1 MINGVIEEEIPQKWC
16 ERKDNK
22 MYEINVSFRD
32 GEIDLVELV
41 ETEIFI
47 IATVCEHTKCYQI
60 FRNYPTYD
68 LTVTIR
74 EVEKGEFDIFYEDEV
89 TIKLN
94 WIEGADWFYYSFI
107 KEAIESRGVA
117 KTQETILKELK
128 ERICKLL

>member
-1 MINGVIEEEIPQKWC
+1 MINAEIKEEIPQKWC

-22 MYEINVSFRD
+22 IYEINVSIRRN
-32 GEIDLVELV
+32 GEIDLIELF
-41 ETEIFI
+41 ETETFI
-47 IATVCEHTKCYQI
+47 IATTCEHTKSYQI

-94 WIEGADWFYYSFI
+94 WITNWFYYGFI
-107 KEAIESRGVA
+107 KEVIESRGVA

-128 ERICKLL
+128 ERISKLL

>member
-1 MINGVIEEEIPQKWC
+1 MINGVIEEVPQKWC

-22 MYEINVSFRD
+22 IYEIDVSLRRN
-32 GEIDLVELV
+32 GEIDLVEFV
-41 ETEIFI
+41 ETETFI
-47 IATVCEHTKCYQI
+47 IATACEHIKCYQI

-74 EVEKGEFDIFYEDEV
+74 EVEKGEFDVFNEDEV

-117 KTQETILKELK
+117 KTQEIILKELK

>member
-1 MINGVIEEEIPQKWC
+1 VSEIEEEIPQKWC
-16 ERKDNK
+16 ERIDNK
-22 MYEINVSFRD
+22 MYEINVSLRRN
-32 GEIDLVELV
+32 GEIDLIELF
-41 ETEIFI
+41 ETETFI
-47 IATVCEHTKCYQI
+47 IATACEHTKSYQI

-74 EVEKGEFDIFYEDEV
+74 EVEKGEFDLFYEDEV
-89 TIKLN
+89 TIKLH
-94 WIEGADWFYYSFI
+94 WIEGANWFYYGFI